1 MNKLLVATDRF
12 LKRNSST
19 ILTVIGAVGVV
30 GTAVLAA
37 KATPKALTLLE
48 DAREEK
54 GEDLTIMEKV
64 VAAGPAY
71 IPAVAVGASTIAC
84 VFGANILNKRD
95 QAALMSAYALLDNS
109 YREYRHKLEEIYG
122 EEAGAQIREE
132 IAQDHYIEE
141 EIRASDEKLM
151 FFDFYS
157 MQFFESTMEEVLS
170 AEYRFNQNFIM
181 SGSACLNE
189 FYDMV
194 GLPRIECGYQLG
206 WAAKSGNSDVG
217 LSEITFRHEKICLDD
232 GLEGYIIV
240 FSEDPTEGYIY

>member
-1 MNKLLVATDRF
+1 MNLSIKTERF
-12 LKRNSST
+12 LRRNAST
-19 ILTVIGAVGVV
+19 ILTWVGAAGVV
-30 GTAVLAA
+30 GTAVLAV

-48 DAREEK
+48 AAKEEK
-54 GEDLTIMEKV
+54 GEDLTVTEKIV
-64 VAAGPAY
+64 VAGPAY

-109 YREYRHKLEEIYG
+109 YREYKRKLEEIYG

-132 IAQDHYIEE
+132 IAQDHYVEE
-141 EIRASDEKLM
+141 DIRASDEKLM

-194 GLPRIECGYQLG
+194 GLPRMPCGYQLG
-206 WAAKSGNSDVG
+206 WAAKSGNMDVG
-217 LSEITFRHEKICLDD
+217 ISELEFRHEKIRLDD
-232 GLEGYIIV
+232 GMEGYIIV
-240 FSEDPTEGYIY
+240 FSEDPVEDYIY